1 MSGSTGKA
9 YIVKSLQRRHGPPA
23 GDRGENLGR
32 GHSRLTN
39 HGDPFLE
46 RLRTQMQDR
55 IRRQMEHSAKDS
67 EGKLQAILHH
77 NKRRLGNNKDR
88 KCAHRRSVA
97 GLRAKQHG
105 NADARLLQL
114 SGRKCSRLH
123 LLSTGQGQAQDV
135 HCTQS
140 PVIRAAQR
148 H

>member
-9 YIVKSLQRRHGPPA
+9 CIVKSLQRRHGPPA
-23 GDRGENLGR
+23 EHRGENLGR
-32 GHSRLTN
+32 GYTRLTN
-39 HGDPFLE
+39 HDNTFLE
-46 RLRTQMQDR
+46 RLSTQMQDR
-55 IRRQMEHSAKDS
+55 FRRQMEHTATDS
-67 EGKLQAILHH
+67 EGKLQTIFHH

-105 NADARLLQL
+105 NAYARLLQL
-114 SGRKCSRLH
+114 PGRKCSRLH

-135 HCTQS
+135 HCTQI
-140 PVIRAAQR
+140 PVIRAAQQ